1 MRELT
6 IRILDEDAAM
16 QAMQQRFTNTMKEG
30 DYAGEFLTFESPTA
44 LFRAISPKRWEL
56 IVALQKL
63 DIVSMR
69 ELSRQLKR
77 DVHRVHDDVKALKEL
92 GIIDQSDKGVKVPF
106 DKIHTDFTLTR
117 EAA

>member
-16 QAMQQRFTNTMKEG
+16 QAMQQRFASTMEEG
-30 DYAGEFLTFESPTA
+30 GYTGEFLTFESPTA

-63 DIVSMR
+63 GTVSMR

-77 DVHRVHDDVKALKEL
+77 DVHRVHDDIKALKEL
-92 GIIDQSDKGVKVPF
+92 GIIDQSDKGVQVPF

>member
-6 IRILDEDAAM
+6 IQILDEDAAM
-16 QAMQQRFTNTMKEG
+16 KMMTQRFTNTMKDG
-30 DYAGEFLTFESPTA
+30 AYTGEFLTFESPTA

-63 DIVSMR
+63 DIISMR

-77 DVHRVHDDVKALKEL
+77 DVHRVYDDVKALKEL
-92 GIIDQSDKGVKVPF
+92 GIVEQTDKGVQVPF
-106 DKIHTDFTLTR
+106 DKIHTDFTLSR

>member
-6 IRILDEDAAM
+6 IRILDEDTAM
-16 QAMQQRFTNTMKEG
+16 HAMQQRFTDTMENG
-30 DYAGEFLTFESPTA
+30 VYAGEYLNFESPTA

-63 DIVSMR
+63 EIVSMR
-69 ELSRQLKR
+69 ELARQLKR
-77 DVHRVHDDVKALKEL
+77 DVHRVYDDVKALKAL
-92 GIIDQSDKGVKVPF
+92 GIIDQSDKGIQVPF
-106 DKIHTDFTLTR
+106 DKIHTDFTLSR

>member
-6 IRILDEDAAM
+6 IRILDKDAAM
-16 QAMQQRFTNTMKEG
+16 KAMQERFTSTMKDG
-30 DYAGEFLTFESPTA
+30 VYAGDFLTFESPTA

-56 IVALQKL
+56 LGALQKL
-63 DIVSMR
+63 DIISMR

-77 DVHRVHDDVKALKEL
+77 DVHWVHDDVKALKEL
-92 GIIDQSDKGVKVPF
+92 GIIDQSDKGVQVLF
-106 DKIHTDFTLTR
+106 DKIHTDFTLSR

>member
-6 IRILDEDAAM
+6 IRILDEDTAM
-16 QAMQQRFTNTMKEG
+16 QTMQQRFTDTMKSG
-30 DYAGEFLTFESPTA
+30 TYAGEYLNFESPTA

-63 DIVSMR
+63 ETVSMR
-69 ELSRQLKR
+69 ELARQLQR
-77 DVHRVHDDVKALKEL
+77 DVHRVYDDIKALKEL
-92 GIIDQSDKGVKVPF
+92 GIIDQSDKGVQVPF
-106 DKIHTDFTLTR
+106 DKIHTDFTLSR

>member
-6 IRILDEDAAM
+6 IRILDEEAAM
-16 QAMQQRFTNTMKEG
+16 QAMQERFVNTMKEG
-30 DYAGEFLTFESPTA
+30 AYAGEFLTFESPTA

-56 IVALQKL
+56 IVSLQKL
-63 DIVSMR
+63 GTISMR

-77 DVHRVHDDVKALKEL
+77 DVHRVSDDIKALKAL
-92 GIIDQSDKGVKVPF
+92 GIIDQSSEGVQVPF
-106 DKIHTDFTLTR
+106 DKIHTDFTLSR

>member
-6 IRILDEDAAM
+6 IRILDEEAAM
-16 QAMQQRFTNTMKEG
+16 QAMQKRFVNTMKEG
-30 DYAGEFLTFESPTA
+30 SYTGEFLTFESPTA

-56 IVALQKL
+56 IVTLQKL
-63 DIVSMR
+63 GTVSMR

-77 DVHRVHDDVKALKEL
+77 DVHRVSDDIKALKEL
-92 GIIDQSDKGVKVPF
+92 GIIEQSKAGVQVPF
-106 DKIHTDFTLTR
+106 DKIHTDFTLSR

>member
-16 QAMQQRFTNTMKEG
+16 KAMQQRFTSTMKDG
-30 DYAGEFLTFESPTA
+30 KYAGEFLTFESPTA
-44 LFRAISPKRWEL
+44 LFRSISPKRWEL

-63 DIVSMR
+63 DTVSMR
-69 ELSRQLKR
+69 ELARQLKR

-92 GIIDQSDKGVKVPF
+92 GIIDQSDKGIQVPF
-106 DKIHTDFTLTR
+106 DKIHTDFTLSR

>member
-16 QAMQQRFTNTMKEG
+16 QAMQQRFISTMKDG
-30 DYAGEFLTFESPTA
+30 AYAGEYLTFESPTA

-63 DIVSMR
+63 GIVSMR
-69 ELSRQLKR
+69 ELARQLKR
-77 DVHRVHDDVKALKEL
+77 DVHRVYDDVKTLKEL
-92 GIIDQSDKGVKVPF
+92 GIIDQSEKGVQVPF